1 MFLKNIEE
9 QEKKKRET
17 EERKREKVRER
28 KKNEK
33 VKFCGIFGYLLT
45 LESVTPRTPHGYSA
59 RPPPFFFELILW

>member
-17 EERKREKVRER
+17 EERKRENVRER

-33 VKFCGIFGYLLT
+33 VKFCGIFGYLGHLQWWK
-45 LESVTPRTPHGYSA
+45 LRWMS
-59 RPPPFFFELILW
+59 